1 MYEILKAKIKQMIN
15 KKKKRR
21 GGRGKKPTDGT
32 WKKWKRH
39 VTRLSGNVML
49 IIGNMF

>member
-15 KKKKRR
+15 AKKKKRR

-32 WKKWKRH
+32 WKK
-39 VTRLSGNVML
+39 
-49 IIGNMF
+49 